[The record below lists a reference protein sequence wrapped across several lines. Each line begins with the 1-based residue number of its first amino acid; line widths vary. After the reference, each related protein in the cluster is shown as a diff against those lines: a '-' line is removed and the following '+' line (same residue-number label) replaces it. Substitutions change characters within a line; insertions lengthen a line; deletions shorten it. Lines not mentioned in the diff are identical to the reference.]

1 MTKSRSMRKRKVSWE
16 DRARKAG
23 ARKARDRRDRY
34 ALMEAIWDAR

>member
-1 MTKSRSMRKRKVSWE
+1 MSKSTQKRKVSWE

-34 ALMEAIWDAR
+34 ALREAVRDAR

>member
-1 MTKSRSMRKRKVSWE
+1 MSKSMRKRRVSWE

-34 ALMEAIWDAR
+34 ALREAVRDAR

>member
-1 MTKSRSMRKRKVSWE
+1 MSKSMRKRRVSWE

-34 ALMEAIWDAR
+34 ALKEAVRDAR

>member
-1 MTKSRSMRKRKVSWE
+1 MSKITRKRKVSWE

-34 ALMEAIWDAR
+34 ALKEAIRDAR